1 MDKYAA
7 KPQINIFDGI
17 STSRM
22 MANKGIPDF
31 SISTKKNNSIL
42 ATDLLP
48 LHNKK
53 DDRFQT
59 DILINGKTHFEETN
73 TIIKSLEEEIVT
85 MKHKLS
91 FVYEKDEEI
100 GKLKGQINE
109 LKKDNKELQSGSQ
122 ALAKLRIEH
131 KQTKDQLDI
140 ASMRSHNKDK
150 LLSENRLL
158 RNKLKALTRDDVAD
172 ANAGANADA
181 NAGANAGANAV
192 ADDSLFIEEIDE
204 FDEYNEYNEFDDSD
218 SDEMMDINIP
228 QLKSVLSRRL
238 RDKQTQHIDNLIESY
253 NLRKKNRVKKS
264 IMEKMLE
271 EAIHL

>member
-1 MDKYAA
+1 MDKY
-7 KPQINIFDGI
+7 KSNINIFGDFNSSKTRG
-17 STSRM
+17 S
-22 MANKGIPDF
+22 KGIPDF
-31 SISTKKNNSIL
+31 SIPTKNDNSTL
-42 ATDLLP
+42 AKDLLP

-59 DILINGKTHFEETN
+59 DVLINGKTHFEETN

-100 GKLKGQINE
+100 GKLKEQINQ
-109 LKKDNKELQSGSQ
+109 LKKDNKELQSSSQ

-131 KQTKDQLDI
+131 KQVRDQLDI
-140 ASMRSHNKDK
+140 ISMKSHNNDK
-150 LLSENRLL
+150 LLSENKLL
-158 RNKLKALTRDDVAD
+158 RNKLRDLTKDDVDDVAD
-172 ANAGANADA
+172 
-181 NAGANAGANAV
+181 

-204 FDEYNEYNEFDDSD
+204 SDDFDDLDD
-218 SDEMMDINIP
+218 SESEEMMDINIP
-228 QLKSVLSRRL
+228 QLKSVLCRRL

-253 NLRKKNRVKKS
+253 DLRKKNRVKKS